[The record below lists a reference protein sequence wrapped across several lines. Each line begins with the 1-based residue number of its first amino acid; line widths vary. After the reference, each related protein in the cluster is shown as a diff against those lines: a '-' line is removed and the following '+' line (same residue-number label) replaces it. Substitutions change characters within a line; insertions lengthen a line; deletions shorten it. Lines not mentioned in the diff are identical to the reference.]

1 MTTRASEE
9 DRNPVFFHILGIVKG
24 VTAIFRINDI
34 IDLPLIDSLSAQRLC
49 TIRDVILDMRE
60 NRVFALVCRERLF
73 RRTLEAI
80 PYRNVVSI
88 TQNGVGV
95 AGITRQISLREM
107 SMKHRRYQSYG
118 AILGKLVLS
127 SRGETLGVVRDLL
140 FDTASGVIKAYELSE
155 GYLDDFL
162 HGRHIVGI
170 DYENLLTG
178 KNIILNDYSSNK
190 QGHSRQ

>member
-1 MTTRASEE
+1 M
-9 DRNPVFFHILGIVKG
+9 I
-24 VTAIFRINDI
+24 AIFRINDI
-34 IDLPLIDSLSAQRLC
+34 IDLPVIDSLSSHRLC
-49 TIRDVILDMRE
+49 TIRDVIVDLRE
-60 NRVFALVCRERLF
+60 NNIFALVCRERLL

-80 PYRNVVSI
+80 PYSNVVSI

-95 AGITRQISLREM
+95 AGAARQISLREL

-118 AILGKLVLS
+118 IILGKLVLS
-127 SRGETLGVVRDLL
+127 SRGDTLGVVRDLL
-140 FDTASGVIKAYELSE
+140 FDTSSGAIKAYELSE

-178 KNIILNDYSSNK
+178 KSIIFNDYNK
-190 QGHSRQ
+190 QGYSRQ

>member
-1 MTTRASEE
+1 
-9 DRNPVFFHILGIVKG
+9 
-24 VTAIFRINDI
+24 
-34 IDLPLIDSLSAQRLC
+34 
-49 TIRDVILDMRE
+49 
-60 NRVFALVCRERLF
+60 
-73 RRTLEAI
+73 
-80 PYRNVVSI
+80 
-88 TQNGVGV
+88 
-95 AGITRQISLREM
+95 M

>member
-1 MTTRASEE
+1 M
-9 DRNPVFFHILGIVKG
+9 
-24 VTAIFRINDI
+24 IFRINDL
-34 IDLPLIDSLSAQRLC
+34 IDLPVIDSLSSHRLC
-49 TIRDVILDMRE
+49 TIRDVIVDLRE
-60 NRVFALVCRERLF
+60 NRIFALVCRERLF
-73 RRTLEAI
+73 RRTLESI

-95 AGITRQISLREM
+95 AGDTRQISLREL

-118 AILGKLVLS
+118 IILGKLVLS

-140 FDTASGVIKAYELSE
+140 IDTASGVIKAYELSE

-162 HGRHIVGI
+162 HGRQIVGI

-178 KNIILNDYSSNK
+178 KSIILSDYNSNK
-190 QGHSRQ
+190 QGYSRQ